1 MCFAW
6 IIIKADFAEN
16 IQMPQTPPRKTPFL
30 ERRER
35 EFLYLHEVDALITA
49 LEKTRSPIRNQ
60 ALALLLFCQ
69 ALQPVELCWLRWC
82 DISFVEKTLLVTRNR
97 QKTTRYKGQQ
107 ITVNLLLLC
116 PPEIDLLQ
124 QLYPERTTDWVFA
137 SERKQR
143 LSDRSLHHI
152 IQNAGEIANLP
163 FPVHPYMLRRS
174 GLYYRAAILVASAG
188 LSLGQCC
195 LLWNWHTTNVQG
207 TDQLQQKYSAITT
220 AQKNAFW
227 KALEQIKA
235 FTGIKLFENVIDY
248 LLGAFALD
256 HKLEDIPDDYW
267 LAPVNWKPQT
277 LPKRLQVIKSHSS
290 NYRKGAI
297 LPKN

>member
-1 MCFAW
+1 
-6 IIIKADFAEN
+6 
-16 IQMPQTPPRKTPFL
+16 MPQTPPRKTPFL

-97 QKTTRYKGQQ
+97 QKTTRYKGKQ

-137 SERKQR
+137 LLAKTTPLRTLATSYNPKQR
-143 LSDRSLHHI
+143 VRSQIFLSQSTRI
-152 IQNAGEIANLP
+152 
-163 FPVHPYMLRRS
+163 
-174 GLYYRAAILVASAG
+174 
-188 LSLGQCC
+188 C
-195 LLWNWHTTNVQG
+195 
-207 TDQLQQKYSAITT
+207 
-220 AQKNAFW
+220 
-227 KALEQIKA
+227 
-235 FTGIKLFENVIDY
+235 
-248 LLGAFALD
+248 
-256 HKLEDIPDDYW
+256 
-267 LAPVNWKPQT
+267 
-277 LPKRLQVIKSHSS
+277 
-290 NYRKGAI
+290 
-297 LPKN
+297 